1 MKKQVLALVGVLSLF
16 LAAGSAF
23 AQTDHDVRASVPFN
37 FVVGKTTMPSGNYQI
52 VRIGMSSENIAV
64 RALGTK
70 SATIVLTGRE
80 QVNHPSDRTKLV
92 FHRYGDR
99 YFLSQIWV
107 EGSDRM
113 RTLPKSNLEKEI
125 ALDWTP
131 NNVVLFASA
140 R

>member
-1 MKKQVLALVGVLSLF
+1 MKKQLLAFVGVLSLL

-23 AQTDHDVRASVPFN
+23 AQSDNEIRANVPFD
-37 FVVGKTTMPSGNYQI
+37 FVVGKTTLPSGNYQI
-52 VRIGMSSENIAV
+52 VKLSMTSEHVAIQGTNTKAAMIAYAGPQEV
-64 RALGTK
+64 R
-70 SATIVLTGRE
+70 
-80 QVNHPSDRTKLV
+80 QPSNRTKLV

-107 EGSDRM
+107 EGSNRM
-113 RTLPKSNLEKEI
+113 RTLPKSELEKEV

-131 NNVVLFASA
+131 NSVVLYASV

>member
-23 AQTDHDVRASVPFN
+23 AQSDNDVRANVPFN
-37 FVVGKTTMPSGNYQI
+37 FVVGKTTMPSGSYQI
-52 VRIGMSSENIAV
+52 VRLGMTSENIAI
-64 RALGTK
+64 RGLNTNGE
-70 SATIVLTGRE
+70 TIALTGRE

-107 EGSDRM
+107 EGSNRM
-113 RTLPKSNLEKEI
+113 RTLPKGDLEKEV